1 MKGINLFRMTVSI
14 LTIGALVASPL
25 LTSAA
30 ASASERYL
38 QQQGLDGPGQATGL
52 VASLAVREKQPNS
65 INITKQT
72 IEKTIPEANIKVEY
86 PQVSGLKNRAAEQ
99 KINTLLKTKAETFVA
114 NSIKEA
120 KMNQP
125 SPNGSTYEY
134 LGNYKVTYNE
144 NGVLS
149 LLLETYSYTG
159 GAHGIT
165 VREGLTFRLSDG
177 KVLTLDELLRANPN
191 YRSVVDPAIAKK
203 LVETEG
209 YFGNFKTI
217 GPNPSY
223 YVKDQGVVIFF
234 QLYDY
239 LPYVSGFPEF
249 YFSFAELLPP
259 GADPFNFKASN

>member
-1 MKGINLFRMTVSI
+1 MKGTLLRMTVAV
-14 LTIGALVASPL
+14 LAAGMLVAPPL
-25 LTSAA
+25 VTS
-30 ASASERYL
+30 ASASTGEAYL
-38 QQQGLDGPGQATGL
+38 QQQWLDGLSQATDL
-52 VASLAVREKQPNS
+52 VASLAIQEKKPNN

-72 IEKTIPEANIKVEY
+72 IEKTIPEAKIKVEY
-86 PQVSGLKNRAAEQ
+86 PQIRGMKNRAAEK
-99 KINTLLKTKAETFVA
+99 KINMLLKTKAETFVA

-134 LGNYKVTYNE
+134 LGTYKVTYNG

-191 YRSVVDPAIAKK
+191 YRSIVDPAIAKK
-203 LVETEG
+203 LEETEG

-249 YFSFAELLPP
+249 YFPFAELLPA
-259 GADPFNFKASN
+259 GADPFDFKSM